1 MYGPRRYVDFK
12 GRCQFD
18 ETRGLSFGASYMK
31 EQYGS
36 FSEGD
41 PTAMSASARDDM
53 TEWYDNNRQSY
64 FVKYDGY
71 HSKNDYEFQNDYNRL
86 GKESRKRRPAS
97 GGTLTTASTKHTLL
111 KQRIPIM
118 SMSIIP

>member
-1 MYGPRRYVDFK
+1 
-12 GRCQFD
+12 
-18 ETRGLSFGASYMK
+18 MK

-71 HSKNDYEFQNDYNRL
+71 HSKMIMS
-86 GKESRKRRPAS
+86 SR
-97 GGTLTTASTKHTLL
+97 TTTTAWARNPEKDARRLADFDHSKNETYVVEAKEYLSC
-111 KQRIPIM
+111 R
-118 SMSIIP
+118 